1 MMHISQGSV
10 ATHIR
15 CGGIFQ
21 YKLVANLLESIGEK
35 NVENQLTFGE
45 VIGKSFGDQYGDSGP

>member
-15 CGGIFQ
+15 CGGI
-21 YKLVANLLESIGEK
+21 KLVANLLESIGEK
-35 NVENQLTFGE
+35 NFENQLTFGE